1 MHTNKKEENSSNHG
15 TYKVKVDNDV
25 LVFNKPI
32 VTGTDILIKAG
43 KTPPECHSLYQK
55 LKGCDFQKISLNEEV
70 DLSNP
75 GIEKFTVKPPEVFH
89 YFLDD
94 EPETT
99 DESSLSANQILEL
112 GGIKPVEDYYL
123 VEIDKDGN
131 EINHNDTPDAPIKM
145 KCPGSKFVSIFRG
158 ETPVSYL

>member
-1 MHTNKKEENSSNHG
+1 MHTNEKEENSSNHEAF
-15 TYKVKVDNDV
+15 KAKVDNDV
-25 LVFNKPI
+25 LVFNKPN
-32 VTGTDILIKAG
+32 VTGKDILIKAG

-55 LKGCDFQKISLNEEV
+55 LKGCDFEKISLNEEV

-75 GIEKFTVKPPEVFH
+75 GIEKFTVKSPEVFH
-89 YFLDD
+89 YFLDE

-99 DESSLSANQILEL
+99 DEPSLSANQILEL

-123 VEIDKDGN
+123 VEIDKDGQ
-131 EINHNDTPDAPIKM
+131 EINHKDTPDAQIKM